1 MTNPLQY
8 IEKYPE
14 RAKQI
19 LGIDYQQWVAL
30 VEVAKNEEERIRLAQ
45 EHQKI
50 RINKK
55 GGGRPKKLR
64 REEEICLCIFYL
76 RHLHTSKILALQFDI
91 SKTQAND
98 TFNYWIEIIR
108 KILPASLMERL
119 SGQPYTFRNK

>member
-1 MTNPLQY
+1 MTNSLQY

-64 REEEICLCIFYL
+64 ACY
-76 RHLHTSKILALQFDI
+76 Q
-91 SKTQAND
+91 
-98 TFNYWIEIIR
+98 
-108 KILPASLMERL
+108 L
-119 SGQPYTFRNK
+119 SQITAAAR